1 MFTIEDAPKFAGTQ
15 ISVKSPGELSLYI
28 KENEKYKIERLR
40 ILGPLNGNDILFI
53 REMAGRDFIGEKT
66 NGKLRYLDLSGAY
79 FEYEG
84 LCSQNFS
91 SGWHTIRGCISMF
104 MFSNCIS
111 LQSIL
116 IPSNTTLICENAFSG
131 CANLLSVLINSSIED
146 ISSRSF
152 AFCDKLERISI
163 RNNRYYSVENKG
175 KILINKQEELI
186 LCLNSIFNK
195 QDDIYLKKDFIK
207 IPDKITTIKK
217 GAFYRCTID
226 NLAISKN
233 IKHIE
238 SKSFQ
243 NCRIK
248 SLYIFSNQLKIHK
261 EGFFDC
267 HYFDISSS
275 IYCLSEN
282 PPIYEGDRIDFVTK
296 TTFLFVPMAALHKYK
311 QDPIWK
317 ICNIIPLSLDEIDI
331 IEKKY
336 NNISL

>member
-53 REMAGRDFIGEKT
+53 REMAGSDFIGEKT

-175 KILINKQEELI
+175 KILINKQ
-186 LCLNSIFNK
+186 
-195 QDDIYLKKDFIK
+195 DDIYLKKDFIK

-296 TTFLFVPMAALHKYK
+296 TTFLFVPMAALHRYK

>member
-53 REMAGRDFIGEKT
+53 REMAGSDFIGEKT

-243 NCRIK
+243 NCRK
-248 SLYIFSNQLKIHK
+248 F
-261 EGFFDC
+261 
-267 HYFDISSS
+267 
-275 IYCLSEN
+275 
-282 PPIYEGDRIDFVTK
+282 PILG
-296 TTFLFVPMAALHKYK
+296 
-311 QDPIWK
+311 
-317 ICNIIPLSLDEIDI
+317 
-331 IEKKY
+331 
-336 NNISL
+336 

>member
-53 REMAGRDFIGEKT
+53 REMAGSDFIGEKT

-84 LCSQNFS
+84 L
-91 SGWHTIRGCISMF
+91 WHTIRGCISMF

-282 PPIYEGDRIDFVTK
+282 PPIYEGDRIDFWTK
-296 TTFLFVPMAALHKYK
+296 SISALFVHRPVRKLRK
-311 QDPIWK
+311 QRIK
-317 ICNIIPLSLDEIDI
+317 ICITCQVFMI
-331 IEKKY
+331 
-336 NNISL
+336 NIS